1 MISSQLFLFLLTGF
15 TEDME
20 EEPVAMDRDFLSAD
34 WLQELPEDLD
44 MYIAQR
50 NFEGAVDLVEKGNII
65 LMIFFALFFHCQF
78 FSILIYQV
86 LNNHNMKSSA

>member
-78 FSILIYQV
+78 FFYTDLSGTE
-86 LNNHNMKSSA
+86 

>member
-1 MISSQLFLFLLTGF
+1 MFFFLTNIDSLELLHHFPAGF
-15 TEDME
+15 TDDME

-50 NFEGAVDLVEKGNII
+50 NFEGAVDLVEKGRCFLHI
-65 LMIFFALFFHCQF
+65 L
-78 FSILIYQV
+78 
-86 LNNHNMKSSA
+86 

>member
-1 MISSQLFLFLLTGF
+1 
-15 TEDME
+15 ME

-65 LMIFFALFFHCQF
+65 
-78 FSILIYQV
+78 Y
-86 LNNHNMKSSA
+86 

>member
-1 MISSQLFLFLLTGF
+1 MISSRLFLFLLTGF

-65 LMIFFALFFHCQF
+65 LTHC
-78 FSILIYQV
+78 FSL
-86 LNNHNMKSSA
+86 